1 METRLRKLNTSQLTE
16 ICRKMKCSRGS
27 KKEMIGNL
35 LRPLGKKY
43 KMDKITDPR
52 LKGKIMSFL
61 PDNDAANFLVD
72 RQNKV
77 NLQWDM
83 DKRAR
88 KNMNKISKWTNLLN
102 NRTIF
107 IELERTE
114 FKDIGEV
121 FDLARRGFLTY
132 PLDFLEEIRNYLYRQ
147 LEIAVARNNTEI
159 LKNILTDKDKIWYY
173 YRHDI
178 QPIVNSLLRQL
189 IEGGS
194 DNIEMYN
201 ILLEHGANPNQELFG
216 QSLLNYFLMDTFYE
230 IDDLENAKKIVDTM
244 RNYGA
249 YSWVGTPDG
258 NRRNMTDLMI
268 DVYLQDKNSV
278 KKRLK
283 DDTDVNAKNAGGNTA
298 LFLAATPMSINFDII
313 EILLEHGA
321 DINAHDNGGN
331 TLLHELSY
339 TPDLKII
346 NLLIDRGA
354 DVNAINNRGES
365 VLDLMMEKNVDKKI
379 IEILKKHGAK
389 SAK

>member
-1 METRLRKLNTSQLTE
+1 MESRLQQLNISQLRE
-16 ICRKMKCSRGS
+16 ICHKMKTTPG
-27 KKEMIGNL
+27 KKKDMITRL
-35 LRPLGKKY
+35 LRPLRKY

-72 RQNKV
+72 RQHKV

-88 KNMNKISKWTNLLN
+88 KNMNKIRKWTNLLN
-102 NRTIF
+102 NHTIF

-114 FKDIGEV
+114 YKDIGEV
-121 FDLARRGFLTY
+121 FDLVRRGFLTY
-132 PLDFLEEIRNYLYRQ
+132 PPDFLEEIRDYLYRQ
-147 LEIAVARNNTEI
+147 LEIAVEENNTEI

-194 DNIEMYN
+194 GNIEMYN

-283 DDTDVNAKNAGGNTA
+283 DGADVNAKNIQGDTA
-298 LFLAATPMSINFDII
+298 LFIAATSISKNLDII
-313 EILLEHGA
+313 EILLEH
-321 DINAHDNGGN
+321 H
-331 TLLHELSY
+331 
-339 TPDLKII
+339 
-346 NLLIDRGA
+346 A

-365 VLDLMMEKNVDKKI
+365 VIDRMIFITTNRKRKRGMMEKDSKI

-389 SAK
+389 SSK